1 MTITSRSLLKS
12 RLWLNLLLVLV
23 LPAVSCAGQEFE
35 AGELG
40 AVEVGPGEAIRIR
53 SLEVLTGLGEVGGP
67 NQRAAALAIA
77 DFGPIKGHD
86 VSMGAGL
93 DSLCS
98 EAGGLAAAD
107 TVIGDPR
114 IVGVIG
120 TSCSVSATAALPIL
134 SEAGLV
140 MISGSNTAP
149 SLTSDLR
156 GNVGEHHYPG
166 YYRPV
171 NNDLHEAGAMAH
183 FAYVELSLRNVAAIF
198 DGDPY
203 TSGLT
208 AAFTAEFQELGGS
221 ATSATVSKGD
231 TDMAPV
237 LAHIAAGAPD
247 GVFLVLF
254 PDEGSHVV
262 RQLRQT
268 AGLEDVT
275 VIGGAGVVNSEFL
288 AIPESED
295 IYLAAP
301 DLNFGSNANEATG
314 KTFDDL
320 LADYEEQYGESPT
333 SNYMVHAYDATTM
346 LLRAIE
352 EVAVVEGDTLYID
365 RAALREALTGLT
377 AFMGIIGAITCDD
390 FGDCG
395 TGRAEISHHTDSS
408 MTDVSEIPVV
418 HRFAP

>member
-1 MTITSRSLLKS
+1 MAMTYRRLLKS
-12 RLWLNLLLVLV
+12 RLWLGLLFVLV
-23 LPAVSCAGQEFE
+23 LPAVSCAGQEFD

-40 AVEVGPGEAIRIR
+40 AVDVGPGEAIQIR

-67 NQRAAALAIA
+67 NQRGAALAIA
-77 DFGPIKGHD
+77 DYGPIKGHD

-114 IVGVIG
+114 VVGVIG

-140 MISGSNTAP
+140 MISASNTAP

-166 YYRPV
+166 YYRPA
-171 NNDLHEAGAMAH
+171 NNDLHEARAIAH
-183 FAYVELSLRNVAAIF
+183 FAYVELSLRNVAAIH

-208 AAFTAEFQELGGS
+208 AAFAAEFQELGGS
-221 ATSATVSKGD
+221 TTSATVSKGD

-237 LAHIAAGAPD
+237 LAQIAAGAPD
-247 GVFLVLF
+247 AVFLVLF
-254 PDEGSHVV
+254 PDEGGYMV

-275 VIGGAGVVNSEFL
+275 VIGGAGVVTSEFL
-288 AIPESED
+288 AIPESEGM
-295 IYLAAP
+295 YLGAP
-301 DLNFGSNANEATG
+301 DLNYGNNANEATG

-320 LADYEEQYGESPT
+320 LADYEEQYGEAPT

-365 RAALREALTGLT
+365 RAALREALTGLNG
-377 AFMGIIGAITCDD
+377 FMGIIGAITCDD

-395 TGRAEISHHTDSS
+395 TGRAEISHHTDST